1 MKEIARQF
9 GGTLV
14 AVIVAIAMLSLI
26 VNTVQYG
33 SDTGFLAKAGNLVK
47 QEKALPANTA
57 DQVFYNYWRE
67 K

>member
-33 SDTGFLAKAGNLVK
+33 SDTGFLAMSGNSVK
-47 QEKALPANTA
+47 QEKVLSVNTT
-57 DQVFYNYWRE
+57 DQVFCNYWRG

>member
-26 VNTVQYG
+26 VNTVQ
-33 SDTGFLAKAGNLVK
+33 
-47 QEKALPANTA
+47 
-57 DQVFYNYWRE
+57 
-67 K
+67 

>member
-14 AVIVAIAMLSLI
+14 AVIVAIAMFSLI

-33 SDTGFLAKAGNLVK
+33 SDTGFLAMAGNSVK
-47 QEKALPANTA
+47 QEKVLSVNTT
-57 DQVFYNYWRE
+57 DQVFCNYWRG

>member
-33 SDTGFLAKAGNLVK
+33 ADTGFLAMAGNSVK
-47 QEKALPANTA
+47 QEKVLSVNTT
-57 DQVFYNYWRE
+57 DQVFCNYWRG